1 MFADVGEFGEYCM
14 FLSFRTMRQTE
25 RAGIMRVVTDL
36 IETDGILDTREMTFL
51 HALRSK
57 YGIQKEDEIMAT
69 SLSLAQALNELA
81 HSDAGLRQDLL
92 GDFTRMAQSDDFCSR
107 EEALL
112 ILAIRNCLTLN
123 QENRVSVVS
132 VNTASLNFEDA
143 QILYVESEFDK
154 DINEQINRY
163 YREICAEIRLSGFDF
178 VYLPKIAEHYQS
190 ISESLLFQITEFL
203 YPKVSEDR
211 LHLFIDQL
219 RNLSTERFCKEQLAA
234 KLNITELSSVVPS
247 LMLKIGDSLVDNKI
261 VANFL
266 LVEIDGNVLECV
278 RGILDLFTES
288 YHNDRLNYLK
298 EEKGRFVLKGFY
310 KQIFDILMLRKGI
323 QSRVVID
330 TFNDR
335 IYFPD
340 ADVVMEKIHRREK
353 ALYALFLL
361 ESASGGINFN
371 KPTLPDQLERYKKR
385 MADIQ
390 AKYKM
395 IYKMFGGEESAA
407 PNLEI
412 SEIRLPM
419 ISLLKR
425 QLLKLGDVLYH
436 VDDYVIQ
443 RNAYGNYSVGIS
455 SDQCCCNGAK
465 GDFLPLSESEVWKRI
480 SALQGCNPIV

>member
-1 MFADVGEFGEYCM
+1 M
-14 FLSFRTMRQTE
+14 
-25 RAGIMRVVTDL
+25 
-36 IETDGILDTREMTFL
+36 
-51 HALRSK
+51 
-57 YGIQKEDEIMAT
+57 
-69 SLSLAQALNELA
+69 
-81 HSDAGLRQDLL
+81 
-92 GDFTRMAQSDDFCSR
+92 
-107 EEALL
+107 
-112 ILAIRNCLTLN
+112 
-123 QENRVSVVS
+123 
-132 VNTASLNFEDA
+132 
-143 QILYVESEFDK
+143 
-154 DINEQINRY
+154 
-163 YREICAEIRLSGFDF
+163 SGFDF

-190 ISESLLFQITEFL
+190 ISESVLFQITEFL

-247 LMLKIGDSLVDNKI
+247 LMVKIGDSLVDNKI

-455 SDQCCCNGAK
+455 SDLCCCNGAK